1 MSKYKYLDT
10 KITVMVNKLLGY
22 SKQAIRPTS
31 KNHEPLL
38 KALNDAIGEAIE
50 KVFQKFGGA
59 DYKKNS
65 DKKIKAIKG
74 NWKDFYK

>member
-31 KNHEPLL
+31 PNHEPLL

-50 KVFQKFGGA
+50 KVVSKFGGA
-59 DYKKNS
+59 KYKPDS
-65 DKKIKAIKG
+65 DKKNKRNKR
-74 NWKDFYK
+74 